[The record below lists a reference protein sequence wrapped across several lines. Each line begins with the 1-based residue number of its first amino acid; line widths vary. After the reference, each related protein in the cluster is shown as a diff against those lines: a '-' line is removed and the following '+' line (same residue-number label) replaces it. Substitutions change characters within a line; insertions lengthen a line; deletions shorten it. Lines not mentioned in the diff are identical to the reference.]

1 MLSRRWIVA
10 GLMAPMSFRRAI
22 TATQATASG
31 GDRQALVLA
40 LVSAGALRA
49 ASGIAGGLQSL
60 VFMPVAQV

>member
-1 MLSRRWIVA
+1 
-10 GLMAPMSFRRAI
+10 MAPMSFRRAI